1 MPSQIIERSF
11 ELAMHAA
18 SVESYEAFET
28 VLSRL
33 RTLDRHNE
41 IPIERY
47 LAIEGIAH
55 ARAGHVAQAR
65 ELSGR
70 EPDLA
75 AVRKFDPDHL
85 RIAPSPDGANVRR
98 S

>member
-1 MPSQIIERSF
+1 MQARGRPMASQIIERSF

-18 SVESYEAFET
+18 SVEPYEAFET

-65 ELSGR
+65 EALSR
-70 EPDLA
+70 LLELDRPLA
-75 AVRKFDPDHL
+75 
-85 RIAPSPDGANVRR
+85 
-98 S
+98 